1 MKATAILVV
10 LTILGSLCQG
20 KPVNKKKKPGKVND
34 KPKQG
39 KITTHDIKKMIFLK
53 FLTLT
58 LIYPPRLFTVV
69 YRLCLSF
76 GSGNN

>member
-20 KPVNKKKKPGKVND
+20 KPVNKRKKTAKVND

-39 KITTHDIKKMIFLK
+39 KIITHDIIKMNFLK
-53 FLTLT
+53 SLVF
-58 LIYPPRLFTVV
+58 I
-69 YRLCLSF
+69 S
-76 GSGNN
+76 

>member
-20 KPVNKKKKPGKVND
+20 KPVDKKKKPGKVND

-39 KITTHDIKKMIFLK
+39 KITTHDIKKKKDFFQIVDFAQLK
-53 FLTLT
+53 WEES
-58 LIYPPRLFTVV
+58 I
-69 YRLCLSF
+69 
-76 GSGNN
+76 

>member
-20 KPVNKKKKPGKVND
+20 KPVSKKKKPGKVND

-39 KITTHDIKKMIFLK
+39 KTITHDIMNMIFLK
-53 FLTLT
+53 PLT
-58 LIYPPRLFTVV
+58 V
-69 YRLCLSF
+69 LS
-76 GSGNN
+76 

>member
-39 KITTHDIKKMIFLK
+39 KIITHDIINMIFLESV
-53 FLTLT
+53 
-58 LIYPPRLFTVV
+58 TV
-69 YRLCLSF
+69 LS
-76 GSGNN
+76 

>member
-20 KPVNKKKKPGKVND
+20 KPVSKKRKPGKVND

-39 KITTHDIKKMIFLK
+39 KIITRGIVLKITFLK
-53 FLTLT
+53 SLT
-58 LIYPPRLFTVV
+58 
-69 YRLCLSF
+69 
-76 GSGNN
+76 